1 MKKSHALASAA
12 LILWGVI
19 CPVAA
24 QTWISTWAAPAFA
37 RVDQPA
43 QTLSSTARAFPWSQ
57 YVPTA
62 AAGQELVVAGASL
75 LHFKDQTIRQ
85 IAHVSAGG
93 SQVRVVLANS
103 LGTLPLRIGAA
114 SVAMRDSGSRY
125 WRDQTGRSHLVGC
138 PHPRSPQAR
147 SLSAILSTSRWEVF
161 LMS

>member
-114 SVAMRDSGSRY
+114 SVAMRDSGSSSIGGIKQVAHIWWVVLTHDPRR
-125 WRDQTGRSHLVGC
+125 RDPCQRSC
-138 PHPRSPQAR
+138 RPQGGK
-147 SLSAILSTSRWEVF
+147 F
-161 LMS
+161 F